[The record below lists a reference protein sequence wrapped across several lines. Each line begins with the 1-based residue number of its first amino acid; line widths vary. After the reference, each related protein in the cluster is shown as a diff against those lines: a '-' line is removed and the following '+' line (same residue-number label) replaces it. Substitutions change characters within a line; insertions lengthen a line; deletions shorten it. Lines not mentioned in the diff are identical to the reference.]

1 MKTNVPI
8 SEQPGSH
15 PAHGPAHVVRI
26 GCGSGFWGDTPEGAR
41 QLIAHG
47 GIDYL
52 VMDYLAEITMSILAR
67 MRQRQPELG
76 YATDFV
82 SQLIVPHARAL
93 AAQRIRLIVNAGGVN
108 PAGCK
113 AAVERALDAQGVQL
127 RVAAVLGDDV
137 LPQLGRLGAQS
148 TREMFSGAPLPPALV
163 SANAYLGAFP
173 IAQALAQGADIVI
186 TGRCVDSAVALGPL
200 IHAFGWTPAQHDL
213 LAAGSLVGHVLECG
227 PQATGGFATDWRDIQ
242 QGWADIGF
250 PIAECRADGSFVL
263 TKPAGTGGAV
273 TVQTVSEQ
281 ITYETGDPCAYVLPD
296 VVCDFSRVQ
305 VRQEGPDR
313 VAVQGARGRAP
324 TPHYK
329 VSATHADGFR
339 CMATLLVRGI
349 DAPAKAQAVA
359 QAILARTRRLMQREG
374 HADYTETSI
383 ERLGTEDAYG
393 PHARPGAQATR
404 EVVLKL
410 GVRHADAR
418 ALEIF
423 AREIFP
429 TSTSTVQGLAGV
441 FGGRPKV
448 QPVVRLHSF
457 LVDKQLLP
465 VTLDMDGVQQP
476 VAVAPGEPLPP
487 GRPDAP
493 DAPNASDAPVPAGP
507 TLRVPLVAIAYARS
521 GDKGDMSSIAVL
533 ARRPEFVPLLRAQLT
548 AEAVRAHLAHLVHGR
563 AERFEW
569 PGLHGFNFLL
579 HEALDGGGVASL
591 RYDPQGKAHAQLLLD
606 LPVEI
611 PQAWQAC
618 GWVQA

>member
-1 MKTNVPI
+1 M
-8 SEQPGSH
+8 
-15 PAHGPAHVVRI
+15 
-26 GCGSGFWGDTPEGAR
+26 
-41 QLIAHG
+41 IAHG

-67 MRQRQPELG
+67 MRLRQPEQG

-82 SQLIVPHARAL
+82 SQLIIPHALAL
-93 AAQRIRLIVNAGGVN
+93 SKRRIRLIVNAGGVN

-113 AAVERALDAQGVQL
+113 AAVERVLAEQGVSL

-137 LPQLGRLGAQS
+137 LPQLGQLEASS
-148 TREMFSGAPLPPALV
+148 TQEMFSGAPLPDGLV

-186 TGRCVDSAVALGPL
+186 TGRCVDSALVLGPL
-200 IHAFGWTPAQHDL
+200 IHEFGWTQGQHDL

-227 PQATGGFATDWRDIQ
+227 PQCTGGFSTDWADTRD
-242 QGWADIGF
+242 GWADIGF
-250 PIAECRADGSFVL
+250 PIAECHADGSFTV
-263 TKPAGTGGAV
+263 TKPSGTGGAV

-281 ITYETGDPCAYVLPD
+281 ITYETGDPRAYVLPD

-329 VSATHADGFR
+329 VSATYTDGVR

-349 DAPAKAQAVA
+349 DAAAKAQAVG
-359 QAILARTRRLMQREG
+359 QAILARTRALMHREG
-374 HADYTETSI
+374 FADYTETSI
-383 ERLGTEDAYG
+383 ERLGAEDAYG
-393 PHARPGAQATR
+393 EHARPGAQATR

-410 GVRHADAR
+410 GVRHADAK

-429 TSTSTVQGLAGV
+429 ASTSTVQGVAGV

-457 LVDKQLLP
+457 LIDKRVVPVEVDI
-465 VTLDMDGVQQP
+465 DGVRQP
-476 VAVAPGEPLPP
+476 VLQAEGAPLAAEPSSEGALE
-487 GRPDAP
+487 
-493 DAPNASDAPVPAGP
+493 VLEKTGP
-507 TLRVPLVAIAYARS
+507 RVRVPLIAIAYARS
-521 GDKGDMSSIAVL
+521 GDKGDISNIAVL
-533 ARRPEFVPLLRAQLT
+533 ARRPEFVPLMREQLT
-548 AEAVRAHLAHLVHGR
+548 AEAVRAQLGHLMKGR
-563 AERFEW
+563 AEQFEW
-569 PGLHGFNFLL
+569 PGLHGFNFVL
-579 HEALDGGGVASL
+579 HEALGGGGVASL

-606 LPVEI
+606 MPVEI
-611 PQAWQAC
+611 PKI
-618 GWVQA
+618 WVDTQWVAA

>member
-1 MKTNVPI
+1 M
-8 SEQPGSH
+8 
-15 PAHGPAHVVRI
+15 VRI

-47 GIDYL
+47 DIDYL
-52 VMDYLAEITMSILAR
+52 VMDYLAEITMSIMAR
-67 MRQRQPELG
+67 MRQRQSEQG

-93 AAQRIRLIVNAGGVN
+93 AERRIRLVVNAGGVN

-113 AAVERALDAQGVQL
+113 AAVERALAEQGVSL

-137 LPQLGRLGAQS
+137 MPQLVTLNAPS
-148 TREMFSGAPLPPALV
+148 TREMFSGEPLPGKPV

-186 TGRCVDSAVALGPL
+186 TGRCVDSALVLGPL
-200 IHAFGWTPAQHDL
+200 IHEFGWTHEQYDL

-227 PQATGGFATDWRDIQ
+227 PQCTGGFATDWADMQ
-242 QGWADIGF
+242 SGWVDMGF
-250 PIAECRADGSFVL
+250 PIAECCADGSFTV

-281 ITYETGDPCAYVLPD
+281 ITYEIGDPRAYVLPD

-313 VAVQGARGRAP
+313 VAVQGASGRVP

-329 VSATHADGFR
+329 VSVTHADGFR

-349 DAPAKAQAVA
+349 DAAAKAQAVG
-359 QAILARTRRLMQREG
+359 QTILARTRTLMQGEG
-374 HADYTETSI
+374 FADYTETSI
-383 ERLGTEDAYG
+383 ERLGAEDAYG
-393 PHARPGAQATR
+393 PHARSGAQATR

-410 GVRHADAR
+410 GVRHADAK

-429 TSTSTVQGLAGV
+429 TSTSTVQGLAGL

-457 LVDKQLLP
+457 LMDKQA
-465 VTLDMDGVQQP
+465 VP
-476 VAVAPGEPLPP
+476 VAVEMEGVRQSISLAPGAPLEAQLQCHGAP
-487 GRPDAP
+487 GAP
-493 DAPNASDAPVPAGP
+493 LEVGQQGP
-507 TLRVPLVAIAYARS
+507 RVRVPLIAVAYARS
-521 GDKGDMSSIAVL
+521 GDKGDISNIAVL
-533 ARRPEFVPLLRAQLT
+533 ARRPEFVPLLREQLT
-548 AEAVRAHLAHLVHGR
+548 AEAVRAHLSHLVQGR
-563 AERFEW
+563 AEQFEW

-579 HEALDGGGVASL
+579 HEALGGGGVASL

-606 LPVEI
+606 MPVEI
-611 PQAWQAC
+611 PQAWVDTQ
-618 GWVQA
+618 WVLA

>member
-1 MKTNVPI
+1 M
-8 SEQPGSH
+8 
-15 PAHGPAHVVRI
+15 VRI

-41 QLIAHG
+41 QLIDCG

-67 MRQRQPELG
+67 MRLRQPGQG

-93 AAQRIRLIVNAGGVN
+93 AEQCIRLVVNAGGVN

-113 AAVERALDAQGVQL
+113 AAVERALAEQGVRL
-127 RVAAVLGDDV
+127 KVAAVLGDDV
-137 LPQLGRLGAQS
+137 LPLLGRLDPGS
-148 TREMFSGAPLPPALV
+148 TREMFSAAPLPAELL

-173 IAQALAQGADIVI
+173 IALALAQGADIVI
-186 TGRCVDSAVALGPL
+186 TGRCVDSAVVLGPL
-200 IHAFGWTPAQHDL
+200 IHEFGWTAGQHDM

-227 PQATGGFATDWRDIQ
+227 PQCTGGFATDWRDTQ
-242 QGWADIGF
+242 DGWCDIGF
-250 PIAECRADGSFVL
+250 PIAECRADGSFVV
-263 TKPAGTGGAV
+263 TKPTGTGGAV

-281 ITYETGDPCAYVLPD
+281 ISYETGDPRAYVLPD

-313 VAVQGARGRAP
+313 VAVQGARGHAP

-329 VSATHADGFR
+329 VSATHTDGFR
-339 CMATLLVRGI
+339 CMATLLVRGV
-349 DAPAKAQAVA
+349 DAADKAQAVA
-359 QAILARTRRLMQREG
+359 RAILARTRTLMQREG
-374 HADYTETSI
+374 FADYSETSV
-383 ERLGTEDAYG
+383 ERLGAEDGYG
-393 PHARPGAQATR
+393 RQARSGAQATR
-404 EVVLKL
+404 EVVLKI
-410 GVRHADAR
+410 GVRHPESH

-457 LVDKQLLP
+457 LVDKQAVSVVVDIGGAQL
-465 VTLDMDGVQQP
+465 TTP
-476 VAVAPGEPLPP
+476 VAAGVPLADGPLSEPVPH
-487 GRPDAP
+487 
-493 DAPNASDAPVPAGP
+493 APVPKGP
-507 TLRVPLVAIAYARS
+507 TVRVPLVAIAYARS
-521 GDKGDMSSIAVL
+521 GDKGDMSNIAVL

-548 AEAVRAHLAHLVHGR
+548 AEVVRAHLDHLVRGR

-579 HEALDGGGVASL
+579 HEALGGGGVASL

-606 LPVEI
+606 MPLDV
-611 PQAWQAC
+611 PQVWVDA
-618 GWVQA
+618 GWVVA